1 MRTPA
6 KRIAPVAAKGL
17 ELAGRLKQV
26 RLSVQAGHSSAFRR
40 PRGLAARGSPGYAGS
55 AMQRLRSVPMP
66 RNRRFDDVYPALGVG
81 AARHAV
87 SACPSGSRP
96 RVAA

>member
-40 PRGLAARGSPGYAGS
+40 PRGLAAP
-55 AMQRLRSVPMP
+55 RLTWLYGVGDAEVAKCADAAD
-66 RNRRFDDVYPALGVG
+66 RRFDEVTRL
-81 AARHAV
+81 
-87 SACPSGSRP
+87 
-96 RVAA
+96 